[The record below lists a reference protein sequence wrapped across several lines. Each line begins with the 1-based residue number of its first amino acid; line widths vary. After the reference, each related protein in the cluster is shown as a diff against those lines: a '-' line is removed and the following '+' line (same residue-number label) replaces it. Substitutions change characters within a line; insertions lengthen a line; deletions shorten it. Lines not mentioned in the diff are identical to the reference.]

1 MSCRVATFAE
11 EKITSPCDMSAT
23 CRHESPVSN
32 YPCRAPTERSV
43 AASPSPARPPYRLP
57 LRQSYDHIITPD
69 PRPREAIRHTYA
81 SARDGSLHHTAVNGL
96 AAQLKAEI
104 HAFRVEA
111 RSAPPMDHRD
121 VKAFTKAVLD
131 FWRKHGTKMPTWR
144 KAAKIVYF
152 AIPPTSAA
160 SERVFSLLKA
170 MFGKDQ
176 DASLSDLI
184 QGALMLR
191 YNKREVG

>member
-1 MSCRVATFAE
+1 MRNWIDVRKFPEWQRAVDAVKGAYTYLENRITNNCQTPYHCAAPYEICRVSQIFDPSFVVGQLTPQFVDE
-11 EKITSPCDMSAT
+11 LC
-23 CRHESPVSN
+23 
-32 YPCRAPTERSV
+32 
-43 AASPSPARPPYRLP
+43 AAIPAV
-57 LRQSYDHIITPD
+57 H
-69 PRPREAIRHTYA
+69 
-81 SARDGSLHHTAVNGL
+81 GL

-104 HAFRVEA
+104 DAFRVAA
-111 RSAPPMDHRD
+111 RSAPPIDHRD
-121 VKAFTKAVLD
+121 VKVFTAAVLN

-144 KAAKIVYF
+144 KAAKMVF

-160 SERVFSLLKA
+160 SERVFLLLEA

-191 YNKREVG
+191 YNQRQVG